1 MSKKSLPQGGCVS
14 SPRDR
19 DPEIVH
25 SPGCVIHD
33 TEIESESSPESVHSR
48 LLVLTGDGKGKTSSA
63 SGMLLRAVGHG
74 HRAILVRFLK
84 VRPSGEVAVLGR
96 VGVEVAGGGRG
107 FLPSNPDSDAFA
119 RHAQAAREAWN
130 DAEAILGAIEGPALV
145 VLDEI
150 CTAMSKG
157 ALEQDAVRMVL
168 EKPRDGIAVVCT
180 GRGAPRWLCELADT
194 VSEVVCRKHAYQVGI
209 PATKGVEL

>member
-1 MSKKSLPQGGCVS
+1 MSKVLLPRSGCVL
-14 SPRDR
+14 SPVGGA
-19 DPEIVH
+19 PEIVQD
-25 SPGCVIHD
+25 SGAAIHD
-33 TEIESESSPESVHSR
+33 EETGSETSPESVHSR

-74 HRAILVRFLK
+74 HRAVLVRFLK
-84 VRPSGEVAVLGR
+84 ARPSGEVAVLGR
-96 VGVEVAGGGRG
+96 VGVEIAGGGRG
-107 FLPSNPDSDAFA
+107 FLPSNPESDAFA

-157 ALEQDAVRMVL
+157 ALEQDVVRAVLQSPGNGV
-168 EKPRDGIAVVCT
+168 AVVCT

-194 VSEVVCRKHAYQVGI
+194 VSEVICRKHAYQAGI